1 MHPGDGSIFMDEG
14 VILYVAVVA
23 PASLLCAPPSCS
35 GLLTWQASL
44 TAACH
49 PNQAAG
55 CPALAG
61 PTLLRATLEPGGR
74 SFSWS
79 LESGVPAAGLD
90 LDLPPGLPDGE
101 YRGHLALEAGGVLAR
116 RPLHFTKASTLAPPH
131 ASLQVPP
138 AALPPPPTPPAPSQ
152 RSCSEQ
158 RGAPTRG
165 RGLRGTGRVS
175 RARVHFRAEPLKSV
189 DPGPPPARTYARPRG
204 LIAQP
209 PGATPCRA
217 SPSCARSVGSLRLN
231 ARGTW
236 RQVLVADTRQAARGV
251 REVNYRLEV
260 AVGAAEFTVRATPG
274 ALSD

>member
-1 MHPGDGSIFMDEG
+1 LVFAVLALVVGNWRGTWAEGTAEGHGDTEDVCEVSVHPGDGSIFMDEE

-23 PASLLCAPPSCS
+23 PASLLCALPSCS

-44 TAACH
+44 TAAGH

-61 PTLLRATLEPGGR
+61 PTLLRAMLEPGGR

-116 RPLHFTKASTLAPPH
+116 RPLHFTKASTLVPPH

-138 AALPPPPTPPAPSQ
+138 AALPPIPP
-152 RSCSEQ
+152 
-158 RGAPTRG
+158 
-165 RGLRGTGRVS
+165 L
-175 RARVHFRAEPLKSV
+175 
-189 DPGPPPARTYARPRG
+189 
-204 LIAQP
+204 P
-209 PGATPCRA
+209 PGAPAASSAPRRPAGRA
-217 SPSCARSVGSLRLN
+217 CGAQVVFPVPGYIFGQNRSSPWIQAHRPPALARALEGSSPSRPGQR
-231 ARGTW
+231 R
-236 RQVLVADTRQAARGV
+236 
-251 REVNYRLEV
+251 
-260 AVGAAEFTVRATPG
+260 AERRRPAPEAF
-274 ALSD
+274 ALSA

>member
-1 MHPGDGSIFMDEG
+1 VHPGDGSIFMDEG

-138 AALPPPPTPPAPSQ
+138 AALPPSAPAASSAARRPAEGACGAQVVFPVPGYIFGQNRSSPWIQAHRPPALMRALEGSSPSRPGQ
-152 RSCSEQ
+152 R
-158 RGAPTRG
+158 
-165 RGLRGTGRVS
+165 
-175 RARVHFRAEPLKSV
+175 RAERRR
-189 DPGPPPARTYARPRG
+189 PAP
-204 LIAQP
+204 
-209 PGATPCRA
+209 
-217 SPSCARSVGSLRLN
+217 
-231 ARGTW
+231 
-236 RQVLVADTRQAARGV
+236 
-251 REVNYRLEV
+251 E
-260 AVGAAEFTVRATPG
+260 
-274 ALSD
+274 ALALCD